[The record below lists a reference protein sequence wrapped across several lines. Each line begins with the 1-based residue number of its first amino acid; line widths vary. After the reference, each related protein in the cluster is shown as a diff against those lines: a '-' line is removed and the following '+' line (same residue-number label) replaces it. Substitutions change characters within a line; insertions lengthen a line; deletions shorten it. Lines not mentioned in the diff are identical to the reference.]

1 MCQLEVSVMAEMLD
15 FLSKLQIIGS
25 IGQSAAR
32 LLQSV
37 LSCLRPKKK
46 NVLFPET
53 SKFFSGLVRRIFFFF
68 FIFFFLENLFSII
81 LRENAYFLL
90 ELTVVSCT

>member
-1 MCQLEVSVMAEMLD
+1 MLD

-37 LSCLRPKKK
+37 LSCLRPKK

-81 LRENAYFLL
+81 LRENAYFLF